1 MTIEKNDTFSGND
14 GKAPD
19 DANEQTGGEDHR
31 TGQKDAAKAYDAI
44 AYAARIDSIKDL
56 IEEFGSRHFTP
67 EYITFAFN
75 LCDKISI
82 TPGLDILRGQKSI
95 WAAAIV
101 HLIARL
107 NFLFDA
113 GAELVLT
120 PALICT
126 HFNTNKST
134 VGNRAS
140 QIQKFCEIEPGARG
154 YCRQEIVDAATFH
167 ETADGFVLP
176 ADTIDKPTAEGEKP
190 ENPAMRI
197 LEFRRQQEEEN
208 RKLQAL
214 MEERNK
220 MPGEESPIL
229 TDDKQLKLFE

>member
-1 MTIEKNDTFSGND
+1 MTGDKHDIFPDD
-14 GKAPD
+14 DVKAPD
-19 DANEQTGGEDHR
+19 DVNDQTRAEDHR
-31 TGQKDAAKAYDAI
+31 TGQKDTEKAYDAI
-44 AYAARIDSIKDL
+44 AYDARTDSIKDL

-67 EYITFAFN
+67 EYITYAFN

-82 TPGLDILRGQKSI
+82 TPDLDILRGQKSI

-113 GAELVLT
+113 GAEVVLT

-126 HFNTNKST
+126 HFKSNKST

-140 QIQKFCEIEPGARG
+140 QIQKFCDIQPGTRG
-154 YCRQEIVDAATFH
+154 YCRQKIVDAARFH
-167 ETADGFVLP
+167 ETMDGVDRPPEKIDNP
-176 ADTIDKPTAEGEKP
+176 ATEEGKP

-220 MPGEESPIL
+220 IPGEESPIL